1 MKMLRP
7 RHKREKKSSHGG
19 RSGFRGKCVVMHADF
34 SFCEELRNDFLMT
47 LLASLCLNCVLSA
60 KDHPLMKEDL
70 CLD

>member
-47 LLASLCLNCVLSA
+47 LLT
-60 KDHPLMKEDL
+60 PRQLMLKL
-70 CLD
+70 RAFG

>member
-34 SFCEELRNDFLMT
+34 SFCEELRNDF
-47 LLASLCLNCVLSA
+47 
-60 KDHPLMKEDL
+60 
-70 CLD
+70 